1 MDLFSTDFMS
11 KFSCGSEKLRGVS
24 WGWSLRDKETAGYR
38 WEDGSAGLAP
48 TKGFA
53 RTPSLLAE
61 GRTPKGC
68 CRKIKEIAQCLR
80 TASEAAEAQ
89 QQDKDAPACGE
100 LQQNH
105 SQFRWGISPHPLEQ
119 PWKKKNKKQKRRKT
133 HGTEHSTVVNM
144 STRVLVCKRSFAA
157 PLLEGEMED
166 CSLCAIFAPWAPA
179 VRAPGLLQPRETFC
193 SCIHNLGTIRNTNWP
208 SDPLLIYSTFHVKHL
223 IPLLWLL
230 APNITSYMGLVSSK
244 YHHV

>member
-1 MDLFSTDFMS
+1 MS

-68 CRKIKEIAQCLR
+68 CRKIKEIAQCLS

-89 QQDKDAPACGE
+89 QQDRDAPACGE

-119 PWKKKNKKQKRRKT
+119 PWKKKIKNRKGEKPT
-133 HGTEHSTVVNM
+133 GLNTALLWTWAQELWFAKGHLLMPTVGLPLSSKV
-144 STRVLVCKRSFAA
+144 KWGIA
-157 PLLEGEMED
+157 PSVPYLL
-166 CSLCAIFAPWAPA
+166 
-179 VRAPGLLQPRETFC
+179 PGLQLWGLLASC
-193 SCIHNLGTIRNTNWP
+193 SPGRPSAHASTIWAQLGTQI
-208 SDPLLIYSTFHVKHL
+208 DHQILY
-223 IPLLWLL
+223 
-230 APNITSYMGLVSSK
+230 
-244 YHHV
+244 